1 MNQSKAPAAPH
12 EPAGW
17 ILLVALLAATFVM
30 RGPVTMAG
38 PVAGAIREAFGAS
51 LFAYGLLAALPVAA
65 FGAFSFAGPALAGRL
80 GLGRA
85 VLAALLILLA
95 GAALRLVPNWT
106 TLLFA
111 TLLVGAGIALLNV
124 MMPVMV
130 RSAWPGRVGSMV
142 GLYTGVIGLSGAAGG
157 LLSAPLL
164 EFTGTLSGPFG
175 LWAVL
180 AAAAALFWGL
190 AAGRGAGLAGGGA
203 AAGASWR
210 ALLGDAQAWALTSVM
225 GLQSLLIYTVAGWMP
240 LLWQGRGMSPSE
252 TGVWI
257 FVFLLSGLPA
267 SVLTA
272 RFVKAVGGEARAAA
286 MLSIAYLAGL
296 AGRRADASRLGPR
309 GSGAG
314 RDALDGV
321 PSHGREGPGRAPHA
335 RRLRPGPGRG
345 VPRRRM
351 RPLDLRRP
359 EGPLGRLDALLRIS
373 RTCHR
378 ALGTFGL
385 DRRARQDVALTKARI
400 NA

>member
-51 LFAYGLLAALPVAA
+51 LSAYGLLAALPVAA

-180 AAAAALFWGL
+180 AVAAALLWGL

-296 AGRRADASRLGPR
+296 AGWLAGGALMLPASVLAGAAQGAMLSMAFLLMAAKAPDARRMLGASALAQ
-309 GSGAG
+309 GAG
-314 RDALDGV
+314 YLAAGCGPWIFGALRDLSDGWTLSCGFLALVIALWGL
-321 PSHGREGPGRAPHA
+321 SGWIAARGRT
-335 RRLRPGPGRG
+335 LR
-345 VPRRRM
+345 
-351 RPLDLRRP
+351 
-359 EGPLGRLDALLRIS
+359 
-373 RTCHR
+373 
-378 ALGTFGL
+378 
-385 DRRARQDVALTKARI
+385 
-400 NA
+400 

>member
-51 LFAYGLLAALPVAA
+51 LSAYGLLAALPVAA

-142 GLYTGVIGLSGAAGG
+142 GLYTGVIGLSGGSSRRRFWNSRGRFPAPSASGRSLRLPRRSSGGSRPGAARA
-157 LLSAPLL
+157 LPEVAPPQGPPGARSW
-164 EFTGTLSGPFG
+164 GTLRR
-175 LWAVL
+175 
-180 AAAAALFWGL
+180 
-190 AAGRGAGLAGGGA
+190 GR
-203 AAGASWR
+203 
-210 ALLGDAQAWALTSVM
+210 
-225 GLQSLLIYTVAGWMP
+225 SL
-240 LLWQGRGMSPSE
+240 R
-252 TGVWI
+252 
-257 FVFLLSGLPA
+257 
-267 SVLTA
+267 
-272 RFVKAVGGEARAAA
+272 
-286 MLSIAYLAGL
+286 
-296 AGRRADASRLGPR
+296 
-309 GSGAG
+309 
-314 RDALDGV
+314 
-321 PSHGREGPGRAPHA
+321 
-335 RRLRPGPGRG
+335 
-345 VPRRRM
+345 
-351 RPLDLRRP
+351 
-359 EGPLGRLDALLRIS
+359 
-373 RTCHR
+373 
-378 ALGTFGL
+378 
-385 DRRARQDVALTKARI
+385 
-400 NA
+400 